1 MPSGRRDREGSPTA
15 VHRDQEVSPTGNSP
29 FFTVARGPVPRDLH
43 WPVMFLSLL
52 GPEEN
57 KKRFFRSANAG
68 EGQALALR

>member
-1 MPSGRRDREGSPTA
+1 MPAGRRDREGSPMA

-29 FFTVARGPVPRDLH
+29 FFYRSAGACPPRSPLASY
-43 WPVMFLSLL
+43 VFRSY

-57 KKRFFRSANAG
+57 KKRFFRSANTG